1 MQLKVYS
8 LGIKEKY
15 GAVMDECKLFWLVT
29 GMVTEENTVKIGGKE
44 HTVPITLPQL
54 TGQII
59 SFTTEV
65 TEIERFRARQW
76 LVQAAHEISKDFIN
90 YQKNI

>member
-8 LGIKEKY
+8 LGIKEQY
-15 GAVMDECKLFWLVT
+15 GAVLDECRLLWLVS
-29 GMVTEENTVKIGGKE
+29 GMVTEMDTVKIGGKE
-44 HTVPITLPQL
+44 TIVPFTSPKL

-65 TEIERFRARQW
+65 TEIERYRAREW
-76 LVQAAHEISKDFIN
+76 LVQAAHEIQADYKN
-90 YQKNI
+90 YLKNV